1 MVPSASSSNYR
12 TGKPANPSHFPN
24 TTSERRMGLV
34 TITWMVPELIS
45 PASVS
50 APSRVAMAIP
60 RKVTAYNPARN
71 NPLDFSASMMC
82 WIPVAYELYGGV
94 KDVA

>member
-1 MVPSASSSNYR
+1 
-12 TGKPANPSHFPN
+12 
-24 TTSERRMGLV
+24 
-34 TITWMVPELIS
+34 
-45 PASVS
+45 
-50 APSRVAMAIP
+50 MAIP